1 MRTLIL
7 SLAVALAMVAPRA
20 AVAEINM
27 ADSVE
32 WMTADADRVVRG
44 QVAAVAIR
52 SGPGQAGWYDVTMQV
67 AEALKGASAAQ
78 VVVAIPQGA
87 AEPLA
92 WQAGHA
98 ELLLF
103 LVDGKRR
110 VTDDPAYGQAALALR
125 RGERAAVVLD
135 GASVGPLFDRR
146 FAVLD
151 RRGPVLAAVRAAAA
165 STATRAHRIDL
176 PFDAPAF
183 QALYGGSAVWFYLP
197 VDAQLEKLA
206 RTWIASTDVLR
217 REEGVAALAYF
228 PTAAN
233 RRSLAR
239 LLADPGFAT
248 VSGSTQPPVRRFL
261 VRQQAHQVLT
271 QWGVRHATPVIE
283 QPVGP

>member
-1 MRTLIL
+1 MRALTLLL
-7 SLAVALAMVAPRA
+7 SLVLAAVAPRA
-20 AVAEINM
+20 AIAEINM

-44 QVAAVAIR
+44 QVAAVAAR
-52 SGPGQAGWYDVTMQV
+52 PGRAGWYDVTVQV
-67 AEALKGASAAQ
+67 TEALKGAAAAQ
-78 VVVAIPQGA
+78 VIVAIPQA
-87 AEPLA
+87 AADPLA
-92 WQAGHA
+92 WQASHA

-110 VTDDPAYGQAALALR
+110 VDDDPGYAKVALALR

-135 GASVGPLFDRR
+135 GATCGPLFDRR

-151 RRGPVLAAVRAAAA
+151 QREPVLAAVRAAAT

-176 PFDAPAF
+176 PFDAPAT
-183 QALYGGSAVWFYLP
+183 AVLYGGSSVWFYLP

-206 RTWIASTDVLR
+206 RTWIASVDVLR
-217 REEGVAALAYF
+217 REAGVAALAYF

-233 RRSLAR
+233 RRLLVR

-248 VSGSTQPPVRRFL
+248 ISGSDQAPVRRFL
-261 VRQQAHQVLT
+261 VRQQAHQVLA
-271 QWGVRHATPVIE
+271 QWGVRHATPVID
-283 QPVGP
+283 QPIGP

>member
-1 MRTLIL
+1 MRALTGLL
-7 SLAVALAMVAPRA
+7 SLTLAVLAPRV

-32 WMTADADRVVRG
+32 WMTADADLVVRG
-44 QVAAVAIR
+44 QVATVATR
-52 SGPGQAGWYDVTMQV
+52 PGPAGWYDVTVQV
-67 AEALKGASAAQ
+67 AEALKGTPAPQ
-78 VVVAIPQGA
+78 VVVTIPQGA
-87 AEPLA
+87 VDPLA
-92 WQAGHA
+92 WQTHHA

-110 VTDDPAYGQAALALR
+110 VADDRGYGQAALALR

-151 RRGPVLAAVRAAAA
+151 QRGPVLAAVRAAAT
-165 STATRAHRIDL
+165 STATRAHQVDL
-176 PFDAPAF
+176 PFAAPAF

-197 VDAQLEKLA
+197 VDAELEKLA

-217 REEGVAALAYF
+217 REEGVAALAHF

-233 RRSLAR
+233 RRLLTR

-248 VSGSTQPPVRRFL
+248 VSGTNQPPVRRYL
-261 VRQQAHQVLT
+261 VRQLAHQVLA
-271 QWGVRHATPVIE
+271 QWKVRHATPVIE
-283 QPVGP
+283 QPVTP

>member
-1 MRTLIL
+1 MRTLML
-7 SLAVALAMVAPRA
+7 WLAVVLAVAAPRR

-32 WMTADADRVVRG
+32 WMTADADLVVRG
-44 QVAAVAIR
+44 QVAAVASR
-52 SGPGQAGWYDVTMQV
+52 PGQAGWYDVTVQV
-67 AEALKGASAAQ
+67 AEALKGAPAAQ
-78 VVVAIPQGA
+78 VIVAIPQGA
-87 AEPLA
+87 VDPLA
-92 WQAGHA
+92 WQTRHA

-103 LVDGKRR
+103 LVEGKRR
-110 VTDDPAYGQAALALR
+110 VADDAAYGQAALALR

-151 RRGPVLAAVRAAAA
+151 QRGSVLAAVRAAAT
-165 STATRAHRIDL
+165 SRATRAHQIDL
-176 PFDAPAF
+176 PYDAPAF

-233 RRSLAR
+233 RRLLAR
-239 LLADPGFAT
+239 LLADPGYAT
-248 VSGSTQPPVRRFL
+248 VSGSDQPPVRRFL
-261 VRQQAHQVLT
+261 VRQRAHQVLA
-271 QWGVRHATPVIE
+271 QWQVRHATPVID
-283 QPVGP
+283 QPIAP